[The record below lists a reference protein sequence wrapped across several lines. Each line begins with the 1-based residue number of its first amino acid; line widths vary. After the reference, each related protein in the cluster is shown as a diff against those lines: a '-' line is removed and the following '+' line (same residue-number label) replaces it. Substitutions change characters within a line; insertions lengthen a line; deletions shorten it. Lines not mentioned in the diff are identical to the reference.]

1 MQVLRAIPLMAIP
14 ALIYALFALPSGI
27 DGIRTALDMPAFT
40 IGMVSGTELVFQRGH
55 LLMLFAIVCL
65 FLEVVKSTVP
75 TTSAMIENSLAVLLF
90 AVLLT
95 LFLLVPAFAT
105 AEFFLIMAMCALDFM
120 AGAIV
125 MVFTARRTV
134 AYE

>member
-1 MQVLRAIPLMAIP
+1 MQALRAIPLMAIP

-27 DGIRTALDMPAFT
+27 DGIRTALDSPAFT
-40 IGMVSGTELVFQRGH
+40 LNMVSGAQLVFERGH
-55 LLMLFAIVCL
+55 LLILFSVFCL
-65 FLEVVKSTVP
+65 FLEVIKSSVP
-75 TTSAMIENSLAVLLF
+75 TTSALIENSLAVLLF

-95 LFLLVPAFAT
+95 VFLLVPAFAT
-105 AEFFLIMAMCALDFM
+105 AEFFLIMTMCALDFM